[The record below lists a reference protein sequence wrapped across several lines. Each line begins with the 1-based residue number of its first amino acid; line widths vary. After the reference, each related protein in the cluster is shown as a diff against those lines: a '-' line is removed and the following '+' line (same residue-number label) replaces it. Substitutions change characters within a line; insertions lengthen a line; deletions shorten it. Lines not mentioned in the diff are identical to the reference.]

1 MHCKLNIKNIITQS
15 SELLGLFEQ
24 MGKRPRVYYN
34 HKVIFTFSISVMFA
48 FEISCKYTYL
58 IHAP

>member
-48 FEISCKYTYL
+48 FEISCEYT
-58 IHAP
+58 

>member
-34 HKVIFTFSISVMFA
+34 HKVIYYIQYFPLCLHLKFPVNTLS
-48 FEISCKYTYL
+48 
-58 IHAP
+58 